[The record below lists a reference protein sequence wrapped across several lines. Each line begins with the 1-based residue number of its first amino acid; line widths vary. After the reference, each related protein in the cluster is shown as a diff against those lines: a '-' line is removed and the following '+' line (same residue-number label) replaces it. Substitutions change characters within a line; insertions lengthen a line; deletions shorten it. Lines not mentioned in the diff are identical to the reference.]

1 MRLQRR
7 SPLFDNV
14 IGDLSLVSFALLVL
28 AIFFAGFV
36 DAIAGGGGLIQ
47 TPALLLTF
55 ADKNQVSVVGTSK
68 LAAFFGTTTAAI
80 KYRTSIKTDPRLLL
94 AMVLPAFIG
103 SAIGALLASHISP
116 EIFKRAIFFM
126 MIAIFIYTWAK
137 PELGKVHLDKHSKKK
152 LMTIGGIAA
161 FVIGF
166 YDGLIGPGTG
176 TMLMIFLVA
185 VMGFAF
191 VGASAIAK
199 VVNASTNL
207 ASIIVV
213 GIKLGLMWQ
222 LGIALGIANLA
233 GGYLGSH
240 LALKKGSGFVRIFY
254 LIVTGLLIIRLGY
267 SLFLE

>member
-1 MRLQRR
+1 
-7 SPLFDNV
+7 V
-14 IGDLSLVSFALLVL
+14 IYDLSTVTLALLFL
-28 AIFFAGFV
+28 AMFSAGFV

-47 TPALLLTF
+47 TPAMLLTF
-55 ADKNQVSVVGTSK
+55 PDRNPVSVVGTSK
-68 LAAFFGTTTAAI
+68 LAAFFGTSTAAI
-80 KYRTSIKTDPRLLL
+80 KYRKSIKTDPRLLI

-103 SAIGALLASHISP
+103 SSIGALLASHISSQSY
-116 EIFKRAIFFM
+116 RYAIFIM
-126 MIAIFIYTWAK
+126 MIAIFIYTLVK
-137 PELGKVHLDKHSKKK
+137 PDLGKVHVEKHSPRA
-152 LMTIGGIAA
+152 MMFIGAIAA

-199 VVNASTNL
+199 VVNATTNL

-213 GIKLGLMWQ
+213 GIKVGIMWKLGFVL
-222 LGIALGIANLA
+222 AIANLL
-233 GGYLGSH
+233 GGYAGSH
-240 LALKKGSGFVRIFY
+240 LAIKKGSSFVRIFY
-254 LIVTGLLIIRLGY
+254 LIVTGLLIVRLGY